1 MIIQNVLK
9 EGAELLRV
17 KKIET
22 YNLDSELILSNILNI
37 KREKLIID
45 QNKKIASDIYNK
57 FFWYIKKRSKNL
69 PISYI
74 LNKKEFWSLDFMVT
88 KHTLIPR
95 PETELMV
102 ESILKNSRKRVKILD
117 IGTGSG
123 CILISLLKELKLS
136 KGIGIDICSKAIDVA
151 KKNSKK
157 HDVSR
162 RVKFFRG
169 SFSDIFL
176 NGFDIVVSNP
186 PYISDWQIKN
196 LVDDVKL
203 FEPKLALK
211 GGIDGLD
218 LIKKIIYKSNS
229 ILKKRGLLAL
239 EIGNNQYNKVKQ
251 ILEQSSYRVSEQIVD
266 FKDNIRCIISTKL

>member
-1 MIIQNVLK
+1 M
-9 EGAELLRV
+9 
-17 KKIET
+17 
-22 YNLDSELILSNILNI
+22 
-37 KREKLIID
+37 
-45 QNKKIASDIYNK
+45 
-57 FFWYIKKRSKNL
+57 
-69 PISYI
+69 
-74 LNKKEFWSLDFMVT
+74 
-88 KHTLIPR
+88 
-95 PETELMV
+95 
-102 ESILKNSRKRVKILD
+102 
-117 IGTGSG
+117 
-123 CILISLLKELKLS
+123 
-136 KGIGIDICSKAIDVA
+136 
-151 KKNSKK
+151 
-157 HDVSR
+157 
-162 RVKFFRG
+162 
-169 SFSDIFL
+169 

-251 ILEQSSYRVSEQIVD
+251 ILEQSGYRVSEQIVD